1 MPDTLALEV
10 VTPERLLVR
19 ENVSAVQA
27 PAANGYLGI
36 LPGHAPLLAELGTG
50 FLNYEAGGKR
60 WYLAVH
66 GGYLEILADHVRVL
80 ANAAE
85 RAEEIDV
92 QRAKAAMQRA
102 QEQMLNASLGVDPAF
117 ALGAIQ
123 RAQARLDA
131 AAQKQ
136 NVPPPAPGSNA
147 AA

>member
-1 MPDTLALEV
+1 MADKLALEV

-19 ENVSAVQA
+19 EDVTAVQA
-27 PAANGYLGI
+27 PALNGYLGI

-50 FLNYEAGGKR
+50 FMNYEAGGKR

-66 GGYLEILADHVRVL
+66 GGYLEVLADHLRVL
-80 ANAAE
+80 ATVAE

-92 QRAKAAMQRA
+92 ERAKAAMRRA
-102 QEQMLNASLGVDPAF
+102 EEQVFHASLGVDPAA
-117 ALGAIQ
+117 ALGAMA

-136 NVPPPAPGSNA
+136 PQP
-147 AA
+147 

>member
-1 MPDTLALEV
+1 MADVLTLEI

-19 ENVSAVQA
+19 ADVASVQA

-36 LPGHAPLLAELGTG
+36 LPGHAALLAELGTG

-66 GGYLEILADHVRVL
+66 SGYLEILANRVL
-80 ANAAE
+80 VLATIGE

-92 QRAKAAMQRA
+92 SRAQAAMKRS
-102 QEQMLNASLGVDPAF
+102 QEQVFNASLGVDPAV
-117 ALGAIQ
+117 ALYAMA

-131 AAQKQ
+131 AAGKQ
-136 NVPPPAPGSNA
+136 AV
-147 AA
+147 

>member
-1 MPDTLALEV
+1 MAELLALEV

-19 ENVSAVQA
+19 EEVTAVQV

-36 LPGHAPLLAELGTG
+36 LPGHAPLVAELGTG

-66 GGYLEILADHVRVL
+66 GGYLEILADRVRVL
-80 ANAAE
+80 ATAAE

-92 QRAKAAMQRA
+92 ERAKAALKRA
-102 QEQMLNASLGVDPAF
+102 QEQMFNASLGVDPAF
-117 ALGAIQ
+117 ALGAMA

-136 NVPPPAPGSNA
+136 TAPA
-147 AA
+147 

>member
-1 MPDTLALEV
+1 MANLLALEV

-19 ENVSAVQA
+19 EDVTAVQA
-27 PAANGYLGI
+27 PAVTGYLGI
-36 LPGHAPLLAELGTG
+36 LPGHAPLVAELGTG

-66 GGYLEILADHVRVL
+66 GGYIEILADHLRVL
-80 ANAAE
+80 ATVAE

-92 QRAKAAMQRA
+92 ERARQALKRA
-102 QEQMLNASLGVDPAF
+102 QEQMFNPSLGVDPAF
-117 ALGAIQ
+117 ALGAMQ

-136 NVPPPAPGSNA
+136 TAGN
-147 AA
+147 

>member
-1 MPDTLALEV
+1 MADVLTLEI

-19 ENVSAVQA
+19 EDVTAVQA
-27 PAANGYLGI
+27 PAKNGYLGI

-66 GGYLEILADHVRVL
+66 SGYLEILANRVL
-80 ANAAE
+80 VLATIGE

-92 QRAKAAMQRA
+92 SRAQAAMKRS
-102 QEQMLNASLGVDPAF
+102 QEQVFNASLGVDPAV
-117 ALGAIQ
+117 ALYAMA

-131 AAQKQ
+131 AAGKQ
-136 NVPPPAPGSNA
+136 AV
-147 AA
+147 

>member
-1 MPDTLALEV
+1 MADVLTLEI

-19 ENVSAVQA
+19 ADVTSVQA

-36 LPGHAPLLAELGTG
+36 LPGHAALLAELGTG

-66 GGYLEILADHVRVL
+66 SGYLEILGNRVL
-80 ANAAE
+80 VLATLGE

-92 QRAKAAMQRA
+92 DRAQAAMKRS
-102 QEQMLNASLGVDPAF
+102 QEQVFNASLGVDPAV
-117 ALGAIQ
+117 ALYAMA

-131 AAQKQ
+131 AAGKQ
-136 NVPPPAPGSNA
+136 AV
-147 AA
+147 

>member
-1 MPDTLALEV
+1 MADVLALEI

-19 ENVSAVQA
+19 ADVTSVQA

-60 WYLAVH
+60 SFLAVH
-66 GGYLEILADHVRVL
+66 GGYLEILANHVRVL
-80 ANAAE
+80 ATGAE

-92 QRAKAAMQRA
+92 ERAKTAMKRA
-102 QEQMLNASLGVDPAF
+102 QEQMVNASLGVDPAA
-117 ALGAIQ
+117 ALNAMA

-131 AAQKQ
+131 AAGK
-136 NVPPPAPGSNA
+136 
-147 AA
+147 

>member
-1 MPDTLALEV
+1 MADVLTLEI

-19 ENVSAVQA
+19 ADVTSVQA

-36 LPGHAPLLAELGTG
+36 LPGHAALLAELGTG

-66 GGYLEILADHVRVL
+66 SGYLEILANRVL
-80 ANAAE
+80 VLATIGE

-92 QRAKAAMQRA
+92 SRAQAAMKRS
-102 QEQMLNASLGVDPAF
+102 QEQVFNASLGVDPAV
-117 ALGAIQ
+117 ALYAMA

-131 AAQKQ
+131 AAGKQ
-136 NVPPPAPGSNA
+136 AV
-147 AA
+147 

>member
-1 MPDTLALEV
+1 MADVLTLEI

-19 ENVSAVQA
+19 ADVTSVQA

-36 LPGHAPLLAELGTG
+36 LPGHAALLAELGTG

-66 GGYLEILADHVRVL
+66 SGYLEILANRVL
-80 ANAAE
+80 VLATIGE

-92 QRAKAAMQRA
+92 SRAQAAMKRS
-102 QEQMLNASLGVDPAF
+102 QEQVFNASLGVDPAV
-117 ALGAIQ
+117 ALYAMA

-131 AAQKQ
+131 AAGKRA
-136 NVPPPAPGSNA
+136 V
-147 AA
+147 

>member
-1 MPDTLALEV
+1 MADALALEI

-19 ENVSAVQA
+19 EDVTAVQA
-27 PAANGYLGI
+27 PAANGYIGI

-66 GGYLEILADHVRVL
+66 GGYIEILANHVRVL
-80 ANAAE
+80 ATAAE

-92 QRAKAAMQRA
+92 ERARAALQRAR
-102 QEQMLNASLGVDPAF
+102 EEEINASLGVDPAF
-117 ALGAIQ
+117 ALHAMA

-131 AAQKQ
+131 AAKKQ
-136 NVPPPAPGSNA
+136 PEPRT
-147 AA
+147 

>member
-1 MPDTLALEV
+1 MADLLALEI

-19 ENVSAVQA
+19 EDVTAVQA

-66 GGYLEILADHVRVL
+66 GGYLEILANRVRIL
-80 ANAAE
+80 ATAAE

-92 QRAKAAMQRA
+92 TRAQVALKRA
-102 QEQMLNASLGVDPAF
+102 QEQDMNPALGVDPAA
-117 ALGAIQ
+117 ALNAIA

-136 NVPPPAPGSNA
+136 TA
-147 AA
+147 

>member
-1 MPDTLALEV
+1 MADKLALEV

-19 ENVSAVQA
+19 EDVTAVQA
-27 PAANGYLGI
+27 PALNGYLGI

-50 FLNYEAGGKR
+50 FMNYEAGGKR

-66 GGYLEILADHVRVL
+66 GGYLEVLADHLRVL
-80 ANAAE
+80 ATVAE

-92 QRAKAAMQRA
+92 ERARAAMKRA
-102 QEQMLNASLGVDPAF
+102 EEQVLHPSLGVDPAA
-117 ALGAIQ
+117 ALGAMA

-136 NVPPPAPGSNA
+136 TEP
-147 AA
+147 

>member
-1 MPDTLALEV
+1 MAEMLSLEI

-19 ENVSAVQA
+19 EEVTAVQV

-36 LPGHAPLLAELGTG
+36 LPGHAALLAELGTG

-66 GGYLEILADHVRVL
+66 SGYLEVLCDRVRVL
-80 ANAAE
+80 ATAGE

-92 QRAKAAMQRA
+92 ERAKAAMKRA
-102 QEQMLNASLGVDPAF
+102 QEQVFNASLGVDPAF
-117 ALGAIQ
+117 ALGAMA

-136 NVPPPAPGSNA
+136 AEA
-147 AA
+147 AARTT

>member
-1 MPDTLALEV
+1 MPETLTLEV

-19 ENVSAVQA
+19 EEVTSVQV
-27 PAANGYLGI
+27 PAKSGYLGI

-50 FLNYEAGGKR
+50 FMTFQTDGRR

-66 GGYLEILADHVRVL
+66 GGFLEVLGDRMRVL

-92 QRAKAAMQRA
+92 ERARSAMKRA
-102 QEQMLNASLGVDPAF
+102 QEQVFNPSLGVDPAF
-117 ALGAIQ
+117 ALDEMA

-136 NVPPPAPGSNA
+136 TTPGN
-147 AA
+147 

>member
-1 MPDTLALEV
+1 MPDLLALEV

-19 ENVSAVQA
+19 EEVTSVQV
-27 PAANGYLGI
+27 PAKSGYLGI

-50 FLNYEAGGKR
+50 FLNYEAGGRR

-66 GGYLEILADHVRVL
+66 GGFLEVLADRMRVL

-85 RAEEIDV
+85 RAEEIDIE
-92 QRAKAAMQRA
+92 RAKAAMQRA
-102 QEQMLNASLGVDPAF
+102 QEQVFNASLGVDPAF
-117 ALGAIQ
+117 ALGAMA

-136 NVPPPAPGSNA
+136 PAPAG
-147 AA
+147 